1 MFAQI
6 LRKPAQ
12 LRLTN
17 WGGKDGSGE
26 VLRRVTQ
33 LTSMRDCS
41 ADSMLLL
48 KEGNCEKIKLKIHPL
63 QILSTQREKVQ
74 MTPFRDRRE
83 KVWWD
88 QDRWLG
94 WKGSASFTWKQPGGR
109 SSGWWRGCGLKHSP
123 QTLSTTSHISWSK
136 NQQGSVSK
144 TPWVAS
150 LTWFLKKEKKKKV
163 PFCAAS
169 PWQSVRAGLM

>member
-26 VLRRVTQ
+26 VLRRATQ
-33 LTSMRDCS
+33 LTSTRDCS

-48 KEGNCEKIKLKIHPL
+48 KEGNWEKTKLKIHHL
-63 QILSTQREKVQ
+63 QILTTQREKVQ

-83 KVWWD
+83 KACWG
-88 QDRWLG
+88 QSRGLG
-94 WKGSASFTWKQPGGR
+94 QSLLHLKTSWGQEQWKMERLWVETQPSDPAHNLPHLLIQKPAGISQQNTLGGFFNM
-109 SSGWWRGCGLKHSP
+109 
-123 QTLSTTSHISWSK
+123 IF
-136 NQQGSVSK
+136 
-144 TPWVAS
+144 
-150 LTWFLKKEKKKKV
+150 FLKKKK
-163 PFCAAS
+163 FL
-169 PWQSVRAGLM
+169 SVLLCHDRV